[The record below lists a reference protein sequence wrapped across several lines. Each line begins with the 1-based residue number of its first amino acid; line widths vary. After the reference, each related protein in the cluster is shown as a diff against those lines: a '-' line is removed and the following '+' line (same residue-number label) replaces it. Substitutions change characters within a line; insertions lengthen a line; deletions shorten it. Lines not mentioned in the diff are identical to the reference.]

1 MAPAEFPLASLPA
14 VPSHAARTQRRWRSL
29 MVVIGPG
36 AGRPEFRGLP
46 PAGPGSRSSS
56 SGCPRSQLG
65 QLVRRFSALSE
76 AAQSDL
82 RGSGAWRVPPSSGIP
97 YASGSLPRA
106 HVLLGSLV
114 WSWIGAG
121 SGSLRARRHSHV
133 SHLGRLGRGAL
144 ARPSIRLGIRSWVR
158 RFHWPVRRRITQTA
172 PGRRLPLRQSG
183 GSRRARTIT
192 PARVSLAHP
201 LPYRQHRSYG
211 ARHHFGSILWPAP
224 CVFRRGAPGDVVASR
239 LPGSKPARPSPPL
252 TLAH

>member
-1 MAPAEFPLASLPA
+1 
-14 VPSHAARTQRRWRSL
+14 

-46 PAGPGSRSSS
+46 PAGPGSQSSL

-65 QLVRRFSALSE
+65 QFVRRFSALSE

-82 RGSGAWRVPPSSGIP
+82 RGSGAWRVPPSSGISH
-97 YASGSLPRA
+97 ASGPLPRA

-121 SGSLRARRHSHV
+121 SGSLRTRRHSHV

-158 RFHWPVRRRITQTA
+158 RFHWPVCRRFTQTA
-172 PGRRLPLRQSG
+172 PGRRLPLHQSG
-183 GSRRARTIT
+183 GSGRASRFW
-192 PARVSLAHP
+192 PCALVAS
-201 LPYRQHRSYG
+201 
-211 ARHHFGSILWPAP
+211 PAP
-224 CVFRRGAPGDVVASR
+224 PCPFGNSVPSDLPPFRLFPPASFRSSR
-239 LPGSKPARPSPPL
+239 LPAWRAGRR
-252 TLAH
+252 